1 MPAGEVHWYR
11 SLLATVDDAA
21 ECTFAAVSFSPMQ
34 IVERSPGTVAMGS
47 FADSQLVKAAT

>member
-11 SLLATVDDAA
+11 SLLATVDGTGG
-21 ECTFAAVSFSPMQ
+21 CMFAPVLFSPMH
-34 IVERSPGTVAMGS
+34 IVERSLGILAMGS